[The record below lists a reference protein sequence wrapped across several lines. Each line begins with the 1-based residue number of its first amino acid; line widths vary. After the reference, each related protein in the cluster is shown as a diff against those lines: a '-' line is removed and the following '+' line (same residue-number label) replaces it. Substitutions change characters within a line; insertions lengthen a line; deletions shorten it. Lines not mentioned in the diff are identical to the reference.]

1 MGGLVVLLAIGAL
14 VVASKGEQEDQ
25 MPQDIYC
32 GDMNCY
38 EVLLYFISGQVLS
51 FLGRNLDESLQ
62 VLGVDRESPKRDI
75 SKAYRK
81 LAGKWHPDMFRW
93 VESYNRR
100 RLRILTFCCVIEPL
114 HFIGLLRRRMLQRKS
129 SCRSNSLCFHFPL
142 QYLTY
147 GCFSFCTFV
156 PQICT

>member
-38 EVLLYFISGQVLS
+38 EVLPDFLS
-51 FLGRNLDESLQ
+51 FVGLNIGESLQ

-81 LAGKWHPDMFRW
+81 LAGKWHPDMFRLIHHN
-93 VESYNRR
+93 SYRR
-100 RLRILTFCCVIEPL
+100 KYIYCKF
-114 HFIGLLRRRMLQRKS
+114 
-129 SCRSNSLCFHFPL
+129 
-142 QYLTY
+142 
-147 GCFSFCTFV
+147 
-156 PQICT
+156 